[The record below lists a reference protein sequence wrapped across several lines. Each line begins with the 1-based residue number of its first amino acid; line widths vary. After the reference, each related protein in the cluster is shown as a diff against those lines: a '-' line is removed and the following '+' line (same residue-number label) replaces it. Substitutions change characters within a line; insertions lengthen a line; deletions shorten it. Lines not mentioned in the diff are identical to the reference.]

1 MGSVFSDISVG
12 DHAGDNGSSNY
23 SDQFKNLDK
32 LVKSLDKEVFSKLEG
47 SSKPISSSNP
57 GR

>member
-1 MGSVFSDISVG
+1 MFSDISVG
-12 DHAGDNGSSNY
+12 DYAGDNGSINY

-32 LVKSLDKEVFSKLEG
+32 LVKSLDKEVFSKLEV